1 MEMTMMQNELAD
13 TLMALIESI
22 EAPPGSG
29 LVVTEALLDVPLEI
43 QGGSLNGKLVFLGSV
58 PHTRWK
64 SGVLPQIHMSHL
76 RIALASQEDV
86 TSLYMEDTSDQQ

>member
-1 MEMTMMQNELAD
+1 MMWYELSD
-13 TLMALIESI
+13 TLIALIESI

-29 LVVTEALLDVPLEI
+29 LIVTEAVMDIPLEVR
-43 QGGSLNGKLVFLGSV
+43 GGVHNGKLIFLGSV

-76 RIALASQEDV
+76 RVALASQEGV
-86 TSLYMEDTSDQQ
+86 TPHSREDASGK

>member
-1 MEMTMMQNELAD
+1 MTMMWNELSD
-13 TLMALIESI
+13 TLIALIESI

-29 LVVTEALLDVPLEI
+29 LIVTEAVMDIPLEVR
-43 QGGSLNGKLVFLGSV
+43 GGVRNGKLVFLGSV

-76 RIALASQEDV
+76 RVALASQEGV
-86 TSLYMEDTSDQQ
+86 TPLSMEDASG

>member
-1 MEMTMMQNELAD
+1 MMQHELAD
-13 TLMALIESI
+13 TLIALIESI

-43 QGGSLNGKLVFLGSV
+43 QGGVLNGKLVFLGSV

-76 RIALASQEDV
+76 RVALAAQEDV
-86 TSLYMEDTSDQQ
+86 TSLYMEDTSGQQ